1 MPSARRARRSGGVLT
16 EAAPCLCRDRLNSNE
31 VEKRDGISVPLAKI
45 AAAGVALALCPGGSL
60 AAACADAVVM
70 AAKDR
75 EVTREQVTGV
85 LAVMNVGMGVVAS
98 LTGLLSCGVLPA
110 VVAGVAVAVV
120 VGSAKRK
127 EKERPVKTGGGL
139 PGESEGLVVD
149 AEFKDASDVMERAE
163 TRSGAICRLD
173 PMTIRG
179 LVEKSRRTRL

>member
-1 MPSARRARRSGGVLT
+1 MPSARRGRRSGGVLT

-31 VEKRDGISVPLAKI
+31 VEKRDNISVPLAKI

-75 EVTREQVTGV
+75 KVTENEATGV
-85 LAVMNVGMGVVAS
+85 LAVMNVGMGVFAS
-98 LTGLLSCGVLPA
+98 LTGLISCGVLTA
-110 VVAGVAVAVV
+110 AIAGIAVAMV

-127 EKERPVKTGGGL
+127 EKESPVKTGGPL
-139 PGESEGLVVD
+139 RESEGEVID
-149 AEFKDASDVMERAE
+149 AEFVDSTDDDTFAE

-173 PMTIRG
+173 PATIRG
-179 LVEKSRRTRL
+179 IVEKAHRRQL